1 MVWKNAVVSMESFQC
16 VPSICLLMLQAA
28 VYSVWCTA
36 WALLTC
42 HKEHH
47 SQRCQLVCCHL
58 PTGNLSTTCV
68 LHFFCISIFNSYI
81 YIWILIN
88 LMCKFIYI
96 YESFFKICI
105 YIERETDRQ
114 TDRQTEKQGSLW
126 LQGTALCRKD
136 MKRKYNNLKALSGP
150 ARSAWL

>member
-1 MVWKNAVVSMESFQC
+1 MESFQC

-36 WALLTC
+36 WAILTC

-47 SQRCQLVCCHL
+47 SQRCQLVCRHL

-81 YIWILIN
+81 YIWIFFFN
-88 LMCKFIYI
+88 L
-96 YESFFKICI
+96 
-105 YIERETDRQ
+105 ERER
-114 TDRQTEKQGSLW
+114 EKTNKGLCGSRAPHCAGRTWRENITIWGLCQGLPGW
-126 LQGTALCRKD
+126 LDCRLVGISQADWAGLDIALKGE
-136 MKRKYNNLKALSGP
+136 NLE
-150 ARSAWL
+150 